1 MPKHLTI
8 VTDHLSLTRG
18 EFRET
23 ETLCRKAIDALL
35 TDFVEDLSAA
45 VSKFEVLKTEH
56 YKALLTSLAESRAVQ
71 ETKL

>member
-8 VTDHLSLTRG
+8 VIDHLSLTRG

-45 VSKFEVLKTEH
+45 VSKFEVLKTKH
-56 YKALLTSLAESRAVQ
+56 
-71 ETKL
+71 